1 MLYRMCTINVDNDTS
16 ESVYRDVPWGMWCA
30 QEVNAF
36 ARAGITD
43 QTTYFYP
50 DQYITRGELTEL
62 LYRLSGSPS
71 VSSGATRFSDISG
84 TSNSDSIRYAASAG
98 WINGYPD
105 GTFRPYAYI
114 ARSEVAAMMTRVLNR
129 SSGGS
134 GISYRD
140 VPYTYW
146 AYRYIQL
153 ASSYV

>member
-1 MLYRMCTINVDNDTS
+1 MSL
-16 ESVYRDVPWGMWCA
+16 
-30 QEVNAF
+30 
-36 ARAGITD
+36 

-50 DQYITRGELTEL
+50 DQYITRGELTEM

-71 VSSGATRFSDISG
+71 VGSSATRFSDVSG
-84 TSNSDSIRYAASAG
+84 TSNSSAIRYATSAG

-114 ARSEVAAMMTRVLNR
+114 ARSEVAAMMTRGLNR
-129 SSGGS
+129 SSGGG
-134 GISYRD
+134 GISYKD